1 MSEQFAEWFSP
12 SGLMPHGYCFLW
24 NPALLWLHVVS
35 DALIVAA
42 YFSIPF
48 ALLVLVRKRSDLT
61 YNRIVVLFGLFILLC
76 GATHLMSIWTVW
88 QPVYWLAGLVKAA
101 TAVASVA
108 TGLLIWP
115 ILPKLLAL
123 PSTAQL
129 LKVNQELAET
139 LEKYKAAANE
149 LKKFSL
155 AVEHSSSMVIVTD
168 THGMIEYCNP
178 AFCAVTGYEKAEV
191 LGKKTSILRSG
202 YSPLETYQELWQ
214 RISSGQPWHGEFIDR
229 KKNGEAYWCLEY
241 IAPIK
246 DEAGGIINYVA
257 VSHDISELK
266 NSQETI
272 KRLAFYDPL
281 TALPNRTLF
290 NERIGQTLLRAKR
303 NNALFALMYV
313 DLDRFKNINDTLGHF
328 VGDKLL
334 ILVGQR
340 LRKQLREEDVVARL
354 GGDEF
359 AIVLSDLYQV
369 EAIAKVADAISKAM
383 NQPFKVDG
391 FELFSTAS
399 IGISVYPLDH
409 CEIDQLTRMA
419 DTALYSAKDK
429 GRNKFE
435 FYSELSNHLSLERLT
450 LEMDLRYAAQR
461 GELMVYYQPK
471 FDLVHERIV
480 GLEAL
485 LRWNHPRYS
494 FIPPVQFIPV
504 AEETGL
510 IIQLGE
516 WVMRE
521 VCQQIKVWEAV
532 GIRWPVAINL
542 SARQLRETHLFEHLD
557 AILVETGV
565 DPGQLEFEITES
577 MIMGNPE
584 KALSILHA
592 LKDRG
597 IGLSID
603 DFGTGY
609 SSLSYLK
616 RFPVDTLKIDMSFV
630 HDITTNKDSAS
641 IVKAVISL
649 AHSLGLKVIAEGVE
663 GREQADYLKSKECDE
678 VQGYFYGEPLP
689 AKDLVARFSPPEA
702 EAAEESQAAHAAGV

>member
-1 MSEQFAEWFSP
+1 MSDYFSEVFSS

-24 NPALLWLHVVS
+24 RPGLLWLHVVS
-35 DALIVAA
+35 DALILAA

-48 ALLVLVRKRSDLT
+48 ALLTLVRKRSDLT
-61 YNRIVVLFGLFILLC
+61 YDRIVILFGLFILLC
-76 GATHLMSIWTVW
+76 GATHLMSIWSVW

-101 TAVASVA
+101 TAVVSVG
-108 TGLLIWP
+108 TGIVIWP
-115 ILPKLLAL
+115 TLPKLLAL
-123 PSTAQL
+123 PSPSQL
-129 LKVNQELAET
+129 LRVNQELAEA
-139 LEKYKAAANE
+139 LEKYKTAVNE

-168 THGMIEYCNP
+168 TNGLIEYCNP
-178 AFCAVTGYEKAEV
+178 AFCAVTGYDKSEV

-202 YSPLETYQELWQ
+202 YCPQETYRDLWQ
-214 RISSGQPWHGEFIDR
+214 RIGSGQPWHGEFIDR
-229 KKNGEAYWCLEY
+229 KKDGEAYWCLEY

-246 DEAGGIINYVA
+246 DEAGAIINYVA
-257 VSHDISELK
+257 ISHDISELK
-266 NSQETI
+266 HSQETI
-272 KRLAFYDPL
+272 RRLAFYDPL

-303 NNALFALMYV
+303 NNSLFALMYV

-334 ILVGQR
+334 ILAGQR

-359 AIVLSDLYQV
+359 AIVLSDIQHI
-369 EAIAKVADAISKAM
+369 ESIANVAESISSAM

-391 FELFSTAS
+391 FELFATAS
-399 IGISVYPLDH
+399 IGISVYPMDH

-435 FYSELSNHLSLERLT
+435 FYSELSNQLSVERLT

-471 FDLVHERIV
+471 FDLAHERIV

-485 LRWNHPRYS
+485 LRWNHPRYH

-516 WVMRE
+516 WVLRE
-521 VCQQIKVWEAV
+521 VCQQINAWAKM
-532 GIRWPVAINL
+532 GIHWPVAINL
-542 SARQLRETHLFEHLD
+542 SARQLREAKLFDNLD
-557 AILVETGV
+557 NILAETGV
-565 DPGQLEFEITES
+565 DPRQLEFEITES

-584 KALSILHA
+584 KALSILHS
-592 LKDRG
+592 LKARG
-597 IGLSID
+597 ISLSID

-630 HDITTNKDSAS
+630 HDITTDKDSAS

-663 GREQADYLKSKECDE
+663 SREQADYLRTKECDE
-678 VQGYFYGEPLP
+678 VQGYYYGTPLP
-689 AKDLVARFSPPEA
+689 AGELVERFSAAQAA
-702 EAAEESQAAHAAGV
+702 EANVSQDFQV

>member
-1 MSEQFAEWFSP
+1 MSEYFAEWFS
-12 SGLMPHGYCFLW
+12 SQGLMPHGYCFQW
-24 NPALLWLHVVS
+24 MPGLLWLHVAS
-35 DALIVAA
+35 DALIAAA

-48 ALLVLVRKRSDLT
+48 ALLALVRKRSDLA
-61 YNRIVVLFGLFILLC
+61 YGHIVTLFGLFILLC
-76 GATHLMSIWTVW
+76 GATHLMSIWTLW
-88 QPVYWLAGLVKAA
+88 WPAYWLAGLLKLA
-101 TAVASVA
+101 TALVSVGTA
-108 TGLLIWP
+108 VLIWP

-123 PSTAQL
+123 PSPSEL
-129 LKVNQELAET
+129 LKVNQELAEA
-139 LEKYKAAANE
+139 LDKYKAAAND

-155 AVEHSSSMVIVTD
+155 AVEHSSSMVVVTD
-168 THGMIEYCNP
+168 TSGVIEYCNP
-178 AFCAVTGYEKAEV
+178 AFCAVTGYGKDEV
-191 LGKKTSILRSG
+191 VGKKTSLLRSG
-202 YSPLETYQELWQ
+202 YTPQETYENLWR
-214 RISSGQPWHGEFIDR
+214 RIGSGQPWHGEFIDR

-246 DEAGGIINYVA
+246 DEAGAIIHYVA

-272 KRLAFYDPL
+272 RRLAFYDPL

-290 NERIGQTLLRAKR
+290 NERIGQTLSHAKR
-303 NNALFALMYV
+303 NNTLFALMYV

-340 LRKQLREEDVVARL
+340 LRKHLREEDVVARL

-359 AIVLSDLYQV
+359 AIVLNDIHQV
-369 EAIAKVADAISKAM
+369 EAVAAIAENLSRAM

-399 IGISVYPLDH
+399 IGISVYPTDH

-435 FYSELSNHLSLERLT
+435 FYSELSNHLSVERLT
-450 LEMDLRYAAQR
+450 LEMDLRYAVQR

-471 FDLVHERIV
+471 FSLADERVV

-485 LRWNHPRYS
+485 LRWNHPRYHT
-494 FIPPVQFIPV
+494 IPPCQFIPV

-516 WVMRE
+516 WVLRE
-521 VCQQIKVWEAV
+521 VCLQINRWKDLGVD
-532 GIRWPVAINL
+532 WPVAVNL
-542 SARQLRETHLFEHLD
+542 SARQLREGSLFEHLD
-557 AILVETGV
+557 ALLAETGV
-565 DPGQLEFEITES
+565 DPARLEFEITES

-584 KALSILHA
+584 KALGILHA
-592 LKDRG
+592 LKKRG
-597 IGLSID
+597 LGLAVD

-630 HDITTNKDSAS
+630 RDIASDNDSAC

-663 GREQADYLKSKECDE
+663 SGEQAQYLREKGCDE
-678 VQGYFYGEPLP
+678 AQGYFYGHPLP
-689 AKDLVARFSPPEA
+689 AGEL
-702 EAAEESQAAHAAGV
+702 QAIEPKRN